1 MTAYCET
8 CAAIGNVYVNYRM
21 FLLHG
26 DAKYYDVLERT
37 LYNGLISGVSLEGNG
52 FFYPNP
58 LESAGQHA
66 RKAWFG
72 CACCPSNICRF
83 IPSVPG
89 YVYAVKDNA
98 LYVNLFMPNTMTQK
112 IAGKA
117 VTLTQK
123 TGYPFDGD
131 IEISIDKTALKKEM
145 ALKVRIPGWVRGEP
159 VPSDLYA
166 YADDAHPGYSVTVNG
181 VPLPVTG
188 LDKGYFTITR
198 KWKKGDKVVIHFDL
212 EPRVVKA
219 HAEVAADEGRIAV
232 ERGPVVYCAEWP
244 DNPGFSVRGTI
255 VNQKPAFRVRHSS
268 DLYGIDKIVTLA
280 QALSYGA
287 DGRLVVRDVDLTL
300 IPYYAWCHRGSGEMS
315 VWLPQTV
322 QATIPSGK

>member
-1 MTAYCET
+1 
-8 CAAIGNVYVNYRM
+8 M

-37 LYNGLISGVSLEGNG
+37 LNNGLISGVSLEGNG

-112 IAGKA
+112 VAGKA

-123 TGYPFDGD
+123 TGYPYDGD
-131 IEISIDKTALKKEM
+131 IEITLDKTALKKEM
-145 ALKVRIPGWVRGEP
+145 TLKVRIPGWVRGEV
-159 VPSDLYA
+159 VPSDLYTF
-166 YADDAHPGYSVTVNG
+166 ADDIKTGYTVTVNG
-181 VPLPVTG
+181 VAVESPIEQ
-188 LDKGYFTITR
+188 GYFTITR
-198 KWKKGDKVVIHFDL
+198 KWKKGDKVVVHFDL

-219 HAEVAADEGRIAV
+219 HPEVKADEGRIAV

-255 VNQKPAFRVRHSS
+255 VNQKPTFRVQHSN
-268 DLYGIDKIVTLA
+268 DLFGVDKIVTRA
-280 QALSYGA
+280 QALSYGT
-287 DGRLVVRDVDLTL
+287 DGRLVVKDVDLTL
-300 IPYYAWCHRGSGEMS
+300 IPYYAWCHRGSGEMTG
-315 VWLPQTV
+315 WLPQTV
-322 QATIPSGK
+322 QETLPTRP